1 MEGLS
6 IHVPET
12 HPVFYAGRFAGRVSE
27 AGLPEGCEVLCDW
40 DVLPAS
46 LAAVTERASTLV
58 VLDLLSFPFE
68 TLTGVQR
75 ESPLILALPPEYD
88 AEFLVTVFG
97 KPVFERLDFFDR
109 VAVTDPVVWR
119 SLRERYHWAE
129 GQRVVLESGELEES
143 ARTIWALLKAESEA
157 APSFGDESRYEAG
170 RYWSERGDALAG
182 SAPHRAICSVH
193 HGPDFNK
200 AIHRTQRLAIEPQFA
215 AARGGRAGDVPFDV
229 LEVGAGVGRWAA
241 SFEPAKTRFSGLDIS
256 EGMVAAARANYP
268 ECWFDRL
275 GEDLVFP
282 HGDESFDLVFTVT
295 VMHHNPIPARRTL
308 ISEMWRVA
316 KPGARLIFLEDF
328 VSGGWTERS
337 TVYPMPVT
345 KFVEL
350 VLEATNGQVV
360 LEHVESL
367 RYPHD
372 DMTRAGLLAL
382 SKLGVPKRW

>member
-6 IHVPET
+6 INVPET
-12 HPVFYAGRFAGRVSE
+12 HPVFYAGRFAGRVAE
-27 AGLPEGCEVLCDW
+27 AGLPEGCEVLDDW

-46 LAAVTERASTLV
+46 LATVTERASTLV
-58 VLDLLSFPFE
+58 VLDPLSFPFE

-75 ESPLILALPPEYD
+75 ESPLILALPPELD
-88 AEFLVTVFG
+88 SEFLMSVFG

-109 VAVTDPVVWR
+109 VAVADSTVWR
-119 SLRERYHWAE
+119 NLRESYHWAE
-129 GQRVVLESGELEES
+129 GQRIALKSGEPEES
-143 ARTIWALLKAESEA
+143 ARTIWSLLEAESGA
-157 APSFGDESRYEAG
+157 APFFGDESRYEAG
-170 RYWSERGDALAG
+170 RYWSERGDALAR

-200 AIHRTQRLAIEPQFA
+200 AIHRTQRLVIEPQFA
-215 AARGGRAGDVPFDV
+215 AARGSRAGDVPFDV
-229 LEVGAGVGRWAA
+229 LEVGAGVGRWAS
-241 SFEPAKTRFSGLDIS
+241 SFDPVKTRFSGVDIS
-256 EGMVAAARANYP
+256 EGMVAAARANFP
-268 ECWFDRL
+268 ESRFDRL

-295 VMHHNPIPARRTL
+295 VMHHNPTPARRTL
-308 ISEMWRVA
+308 ISEMWRVT

-337 TVYPMPVT
+337 TVYPMLVT
-345 KFVEL
+345 KFAEL

-372 DMTRAGLLAL
+372 DMTRGGLLAL